1 LEDIHAIL
9 EGCICNDQK
18 CQKVLYERYY
28 AYAFKI
34 VFRYI
39 YRYEKV
45 PDIVNDGF
53 VKLFKGLKTFNK
65 WESTNLEASF
75 LSWLKRIVI
84 NTAIDELRRNNLMPE
99 IGNIDETI
107 WEHTTDQVSA
117 DHLLRYKELIS
128 EVKKLPPSYR
138 TVFNMYVID
147 GYDHQEIAAHLG
159 ISVGTSKSNLFKA
172 KAYLQKLLTKEAQ
185 QSGHAISR

>member
-1 LEDIHAIL
+1 MHTIL
-9 EGCICNDQK
+9 EGCVRNEAKYQK
-18 CQKVLYERYY
+18 ILYERYY
-28 AYAFKI
+28 GYAFKI

-39 YRYEKV
+39 YRYDKV

-53 VKLFKGLKTFNK
+53 VKLFKGLPAFNR

-84 NTAIDELRRNNLMPE
+84 NTAIDELRRKSMIPE
-99 IGNIDETI
+99 IGNNDEAV
-107 WEHTTDQVSA
+107 WDHVSDESSA
-117 DHLLRYKELIS
+117 DQLLRYKELIL
-128 EVKKLPPSYR
+128 EVKKLPPAYR

-147 GYDHQEIAAHLG
+147 GYNHQEIAAHLG

-172 KAYLQKLLTKEAQ
+172 KAFLQKLLGKDMPQ
-185 QSGHAISR
+185 QSGGYANIK

>member
-1 LEDIHAIL
+1 MHTIL
-9 EGCICNDQK
+9 EGCVRDDAKYQK
-18 CQKVLYERYY
+18 MLYERYY
-28 AYAFKI
+28 GYAFKI

-53 VKLFKGLKTFNK
+53 VKLFKGLKAFNK

-84 NTAIDELRRNNLMPE
+84 NTAIDELRRNSMMPE
-99 IGNIDETI
+99 IGNIEEAV
-107 WEHTTDQVSA
+107 WEQVSEAASA
-117 DHLLRYKELIS
+117 DQLLRYKDLIL
-128 EVKKLPPSYR
+128 EVKKLPPAYR

-172 KAYLQKLLTKEAQ
+172 KAYLQKLLRKDMPQ
-185 QSGHAISR
+185 QSGICNF

>member
-1 LEDIHAIL
+1 MHTIL
-9 EGCICNDQK
+9 EGCVRSDVK
-18 CQKVLYERYY
+18 YQKVLYERYY
-28 AYAFKI
+28 GYAFKI

-84 NTAIDELRRNNLMPE
+84 NTAIDELRRNNMMPE
-99 IGNIDETI
+99 IGNIEEAVWD
-107 WEHTTDQVSA
+107 HVPDAASA
-117 DHLLRYKELIS
+117 DQMLRYKELIA
-128 EVKKLPPSYR
+128 EVKKLPPAYR

-172 KAYLQKLLTKEAQ
+172 KVYLQKLLGRDRPQ
-185 QSGHAISR
+185 QTGICNF